1 MQVSN
6 VDLAKMAAEED
17 EDDEE
22 GAEGAHVAFDDNLP
36 ADDGEGSS
44 CFISC
49 LTSS

>member
-1 MQVSN
+1 
-6 VDLAKMAAEED
+6 MAEEED

-22 GAEGAHVAFDDNLP
+22 GAEGAHVAFDELLP
-36 ADDGEGSS
+36 KEEGEGSS